1 MITVKDIEKII
12 NDASKMKL
20 EVTVRDISYVLLFF
34 DYSVK
39 DIAYKSIFD
48 KDADSDTI
56 EKYDKSKK
64 VQFLK
69 TYISSNYQKKEVE
82 KKKRNKFKRESDIDV
97 DSLAADITFEENKA
111 KLILMLQK
119 VNDLVEEG
127 EMSAKDGVKA
137 EIEIR
142 SKLNDKFKVSD
153 EGGQQ
158 YIIVE
163 RKFNFI
169 CPHLQ
174 KECYIYTKE
183 DLMEEYGLVEKNKE

>member
-1 MITVKDIEKII
+1 MITVKDIEKTIK
-12 NDASKMKL
+12 DAAKMKL
-20 EVTVRDISYVLLFF
+20 EVTVRDISYVFLSFK
-34 DYSVK
+34 YSVK
-39 DIAYKSIFD
+39 DIAYKSIFE
-48 KDADSDTI
+48 KDANSVTI

-64 VQFLK
+64 IQFLK
-69 TYISSNYQKKEVE
+69 TYIASNFKEDNIE
-82 KKKRNKFKRESDIDV
+82 KKKKNVSKKESTIDIE
-97 DSLAADITFEENKA
+97 SLETDITFEENKA
-111 KLILMLQK
+111 ALVKLLQEVDEAIDRGDILY
-119 VNDLVEEG
+119 
-127 EMSAKDGVKA
+127 KDGTKMK
-137 EIEIR
+137 IDIR

>member
-69 TYISSNYQKKEVE
+69 TYISSNYQKEEVE
-82 KKKRNKFKRESDIDV
+82 KKKRNKFKKESDIDV

-119 VNDLVEEG
+119 VNDLVKEG

-163 RKFNFI
+163 QKFNDI
-169 CPHLQ
+169 CPYCSR
-174 KECYIYTKE
+174 EISVPTKE
-183 DLMEEYGLVEKNKE
+183 DLMKKYNLIEREDE

>member
-20 EVTVRDISYVLLFF
+20 EVTVRDISYVFLSFK
-34 DYSVK
+34 YSVK
-39 DIAYKSIFD
+39 DIAYKSIFE
-48 KDADSDTI
+48 KDANSVTI

-64 VQFLK
+64 IQFLK
-69 TYISSNYQKKEVE
+69 TYIASNFKEDNIE
-82 KKKRNKFKRESDIDV
+82 KKKKNVSKKESTIDIE
-97 DSLAADITFEENKA
+97 SLETDITFEENKA
-111 KLILMLQK
+111 ALVKLLQEVDEAIDRGDILY
-119 VNDLVEEG
+119 
-127 EMSAKDGVKA
+127 KDGTKMK
-137 EIEIR
+137 IDIR

-183 DLMEEYGLVEKNKE
+183 DLMEEYGLVEKNKD

>member
-20 EVTVRDISYVLLFF
+20 EVTVRDISYVFLSFK
-34 DYSVK
+34 YSVK
-39 DIAYKSIFD
+39 DIAYKSIFE
-48 KDADSDTI
+48 KDANSVTI

-64 VQFLK
+64 IQFLK
-69 TYISSNYQKKEVE
+69 TYIASNFKEDNIE
-82 KKKRNKFKRESDIDV
+82 KKKKNVSKKESTIDIE
-97 DSLAADITFEENKA
+97 SLETDITFEENKA
-111 KLILMLQK
+111 ALVKLLQEVDEAIDRGDILY
-119 VNDLVEEG
+119 
-127 EMSAKDGVKA
+127 KDGTKMK
-137 EIEIR
+137 IDIR

-158 YIIVE
+158 YVIVE

-183 DLMEEYGLVEKNKE
+183 DLMEEYGLVEKNKD

>member
-1 MITVKDIEKII
+1 MITVKDIEKTIK
-12 NDASKMKL
+12 DAAKMKL
-20 EVTVRDISYVLLFF
+20 EVTVRDISYVFLSFK
-34 DYSVK
+34 YSVK
-39 DIAYKSIFD
+39 DIAYKSIFE
-48 KDADSDTI
+48 KDANSVTI

-64 VQFLK
+64 IQFLK
-69 TYISSNYQKKEVE
+69 TYIASNFKEDNIE
-82 KKKRNKFKRESDIDV
+82 KKKKNVSKKESTIDIE
-97 DSLAADITFEENKA
+97 SLETDITFEENKA
-111 KLILMLQK
+111 ALVKLLQEVDEAIDRGDILY
-119 VNDLVEEG
+119 
-127 EMSAKDGVKA
+127 KDGTKMK
-137 EIEIR
+137 IDIR

-183 DLMEEYGLVEKNKE
+183 DLMEEYGLVEKNKD